1 MKGITLCADCA
12 YYNMRTHKCKRGAT
26 GEPDLSKGD
35 DVRFFTDCPLT
46 DVKPVRHGRWIPIED
61 DLPENRVVVIFTI
74 NRGKPM
80 IGCGYRIH
88 SERCGLLLTRWFD
101 KLSGLNFSDYD
112 VTAWMPMPE
121 AYKEDNDD
129 DT

>member
-46 DVKPVRHGRWIPIED
+46 EAEPVRRGRFVFEKGDGKTCLDGWICTACKFGYHTNVPYIAD
-61 DLPENRVVVIFTI
+61 FKYCPA
-74 NRGKPM
+74 
-80 IGCGYRIH
+80 CGARMD
-88 SERCGLLLTRWFD
+88 G
-101 KLSGLNFSDYD
+101 G
-112 VTAWMPMPE
+112 A
-121 AYKEDNDD
+121 DNVSNV
-129 DT
+129 